1 MDERTHREYVT
12 GARRGPLATLVRAG
26 LWGLSLPYGAAVALR
41 NTAYAC
47 GWTRIERVDAPVVSI
62 GNLTTGG
69 TGKTPLAAFLARWFR
84 ARGVR
89 VCFLSR
95 GYRAGNDA
103 LNDEALVLEHL
114 CPDVPHLQNRD
125 RVAAAR
131 TALDELDMR
140 LLILDDGFQH
150 RRLARDLDVVLV
162 DALEPWGGGH
172 LLPRGFLR
180 EARRGLRRAHI
191 AIVTRVDA
199 VAASDVQRIRRE
211 IERAA
216 PGLPVATVRFEVGG
230 LANWSGTR
238 RDFPVPSD
246 GPIGAFCGI
255 GNPRAFAATLSA
267 AEISTSAWREY
278 PDHHRYSRE
287 DVVELIEW
295 GRSTGLAAI
304 LTTRKDLVKLQTDRL
319 GEVPLWCVDQEAS
332 VVDGAEVLD
341 RLLETVLAKVTPDTD
356 DDATDG

>member
-1 MDERTHREYVT
+1 LDERTHREYVT
-12 GARRGPLATLVRAG
+12 GARRGPFGALVRVG

-41 NTAYAC
+41 NMAYAR
-47 GWTRIERVDAPVVSI
+47 GWARIERVEAPVVSI

-95 GYRAGNDA
+95 GYRAGDDA

-180 EARRGLRRAHI
+180 EARRGLRRADI

-199 VAASDVQRIRRE
+199 VAGSDVERIARE
-211 IERAA
+211 IERVA

-230 LANWSGTR
+230 VANWSGER
-238 RDFPVPSD
+238 RDFPVAFE
-246 GPIGAFCGI
+246 GPVGAFCGI
-255 GNPRAFAATLSA
+255 GNPRGFAATLA
-267 AEISTSAWREY
+267 ARGITTTAWREY
-278 PDHHRYSRE
+278 PDHHRYSRD
-287 DVVELIEW
+287 DVADLIEW
-295 GRSTGLAAI
+295 GRSTGLAAL

-319 GEVPLWCVDQEAS
+319 GTVPLWCVDQEAL
-332 VVDGAEVLD
+332 VVEGADLLE
-341 RLLETVLAKVTPDTD
+341 RLLEGVLAKVTPDAD
-356 DDATDG
+356 DDPAG